1 MPTISVIVPVYRV
14 EPYLRQCADSILAQT
29 YPDFELIL
37 IDDGSPDRCGEICDE
52 YAAADSRVRVIH
64 QPNGGLSAARNAG
77 LDIMRGEY
85 VSFIDSD
92 DCVHPMYLESLLTA
106 IQTHSAQVSQCQM
119 AEFEAD
125 DTPPAEPSAVKEPL
139 CISGREAVWHIYE
152 SSAGVAVSAWG
163 KLYDASLFTSLR
175 FPVGKIH
182 EDQAVTPRALFCA
195 AQVVVTYIPLY
206 YYRLRDGSIMHST
219 FSAKRYDDIEAID
232 ACIRFFQE
240 HADTELAFLAEAHKQ
255 ELMAVYALL
264 ARADHV
270 SHVVPK
276 PYRMSEYRAL
286 KYLRTHLSD
295 DRYTYQLAKIHPKWL
310 LPHAY
315 LRKIKKILHIPCN

>member
-14 EPYLRQCADSILAQT
+14 ESYLRPCVDGILAQT

-52 YAAADSRVRVIH
+52 YAAMDSRVRVIH
-64 QPNGGLSAARNAG
+64 QSNNGLSAARNAG

-85 VSFIDSD
+85 VAFVDSD
-92 DCVHPMYLESLLTA
+92 DCVHPKYLETLLTA
-106 IQTHSAQVSQCQM
+106 IQTYSAQVSQCQM
-119 AEFEAD
+119 VEFEDHDA
-125 DTPPAEPSAVKEPL
+125 PPTEASAAKEAL
-139 CISGREAVWHIYE
+139 CISGREVVRHIYE
-152 SSAGVAVSAWG
+152 RAAGFSVCVWG
-163 KLYDASLFTSLR
+163 RLYEAALFTSLR

-195 AQVVVTYIPLY
+195 ARVAVTYVPLY
-206 YYRLRDGSIMHST
+206 YYRLRDGSITHST
-219 FSAKRYDDIEAID
+219 FSARRYDDLEAID
-232 ACIRFFQE
+232 TCIRFFQE
-240 HADTELAFLAEAHKQ
+240 HADTELASLAEARKQ

-264 ARADHV
+264 AREDHV

-295 DRYTYQLAKIHPKWL
+295 DRYTYQLAKLHPNWV
-310 LPHAY
+310 LPHEY